1 MDETRI
7 DNFLEAVGELR
18 GEDETVRATA
28 HTSSVSAEG
37 WTTTEAIKPTTGTD
51 AA

>member
-7 DNFLEAVGELR
+7 TEFIGAVGELR

-37 WTTTEAIKPTTGTD
+37 WTTTEAAEPATGSN
-51 AA
+51 A

>member
-7 DNFLEAVGELR
+7 DKFLDAVDELR

-37 WTTTEAIKPTTGTD
+37 WTTTEAAEPATGND
-51 AA
+51 A

>member
-1 MDETRI
+1 MSETRI
-7 DNFLEAVGELR
+7 NEFLDAVDELR
-18 GEDETVRATA
+18 GGDETVRATA

-37 WTTTEAIKPTTGTD
+37 WTTTETAEPATGTD

>member
-7 DNFLEAVGELR
+7 NTFLDAVGELR

-37 WTTTEAIKPTTGTD
+37 WTTTEAIEPATGTD
-51 AA
+51 A